1 MKVFRKF
8 IKAAAFA
15 LAFLVLFGAVS
26 GVLVCPNDYR
36 NYQWVGA
43 FYENEKNSLDAVY
56 LGSSTVYAFWCPAIA
71 WNRSGI
77 AVWNYTSPRQPL
89 AAAKYIIE
97 DCRKTQK
104 DALYIVNL
112 NRAAMKYDT
121 TAMHYLLDYMPFS
134 INKLLLT
141 ERLCSVAGIKG
152 KDKLQY
158 FVPLELYHTRW
169 SSLSARDFSYE
180 PDGTMGSPQYSGFLT
195 GVFEE
200 EQQQEFVQTAE
211 ESEPKQTYIDILND
225 LLDYCEKNGVKVLFT
240 VNPQLA
246 EDAQRQSEINF
257 VKELVAER
265 GFSVADFYTD
275 FSSIGLDSTQDF
287 YNKAH
292 TNIHGAIKMTS
303 LLSDYLVENY
313 GFEDK
318 RQKAGY
324 EDWDNAA
331 EKYKKIIASSVV
343 PVELDTENRD
353 YTIADVE
360 FTESLF
366 DGEKICLSWEGSEKA
381 EGYKVYR
388 KTTGDKKS
396 KQSDFAEVASLG
408 ADELSFVDTDI
419 EKENGEITYNYVVV
433 PFRTENGVQK
443 WGSFRYKG
451 VSVTVK

>member
-8 IKAAAFA
+8 IKAAAFV
-15 LAFLVLFGAVS
+15 LAFVVLFGAVS

-56 LGSSTVYAFWCPAIA
+56 LGSSTVYAFWSPAIA
-71 WNRSGI
+71 WEQNGI

-89 AAAKYIIE
+89 VAAKYIIE

-112 NRAAMKYDT
+112 NRVAMKYDK

-141 ERLCSVAGIKG
+141 EKLCKTAGIEG
-152 KDKLQY
+152 EDKVQY
-158 FVPLELYHTRW
+158 FFPLQLYHTRW
-169 SSLSARDFSYE
+169 SSLTSKDFSYK
-180 PDGTMGSPQYSGFLT
+180 PDGTMGSPQYGGFLT
-195 GVFEE
+195 GVFEDEQE
-200 EQQQEFVQTAE
+200 EVVLTDE
-211 ESEPKQTYIDILND
+211 ESEPKQKYIDILND
-225 LLDYCEKNGVKVLFT
+225 LLDYCEKNEVKVLFT
-240 VNPQLA
+240 VNPQIA

-257 VKELVAER
+257 AKELVTER

-275 FSSIGLDSTQDF
+275 FSSLGLDSTQDF
-287 YNKAH
+287 YNKEH
-292 TNIHGAIKMTS
+292 TNIHGAVKMTA
-303 LLSDYLVENY
+303 LFSDYLIKNY
-313 GFEDK
+313 NLEDK
-318 RQKAGY
+318 RGKAGY
-324 EDWDNAA
+324 EDWDKAA

-343 PVELDTENRD
+343 PIELDTVNRD
-353 YTIADVE
+353 YTIADVQ
-360 FTESLF
+360 FTESIF
-366 DGEKICLSWEGSEKA
+366 DGEKVCLQWEGSEKA

-396 KQSDFAEVASLG
+396 KQSDFSEVASLG
-408 ADELSFVDTDI
+408 AESLSFEDTDI

>member
-8 IKAAAFA
+8 IKAAAFV

-56 LGSSTVYAFWCPAIA
+56 LGSSTVYAFWCPAVA
-71 WNRSGI
+71 WEQSGI

-89 AAAKYIIE
+89 VAAKYIIE

-112 NRAAMKYDT
+112 NRAAMKYDK

-141 ERLCSVAGIKG
+141 EKLCKTAGIEG
-152 KDKLQY
+152 EDKAQY
-158 FVPLELYHTRW
+158 FFPLQLYHTRW

-195 GVFEE
+195 GVFEDELE
-200 EQQQEFVQTAE
+200 EVVLTAE
-211 ESEPKQTYIDILND
+211 ESEPKQKYIDILND
-225 LLDYCEKNGVKVLFT
+225 LLDYCEKNEVKVLFT
-240 VNPQLA
+240 VNPQIA

-257 VKELVAER
+257 AKELVTER

-275 FSSIGLDSTQDF
+275 FSSLGLDSTQDF
-287 YNKAH
+287 YNKEH
-292 TNIHGAIKMTS
+292 TNIHGAVKMTA
-303 LLSDYLVENY
+303 LLSDYLVKNY
-313 GFEDK
+313 NLEDK
-318 RQKAGY
+318 RGKAGY
-324 EDWDNAA
+324 EDWDKAA

-343 PVELDTENRD
+343 PIELDTANRD
-353 YTIADVE
+353 YTIADVQ
-360 FTESLF
+360 FTESIF
-366 DGEKICLSWEGSEKA
+366 DGEKVCLQWEGSEKA

-396 KQSDFAEVASLG
+396 KQSDFIEVASLG
-408 ADELSFVDTDI
+408 ADALSFEDTDI

-451 VSVTVK
+451 VSVTVQ